1 MDVSRVYM
9 TVNIHKGSLSGKSA
23 EVKVSS
29 PCLYQSTGPNPGTL
43 YYTRLPANMSEEDVV
58 AKIVSND
65 WDFVSG
71 AEYNFLAVFVSRDG
85 NNLTL
90 VRDRYGSQRVLIR
103 ETTDHI
109 IVTTDPRAVQDTQIQ
124 WNPLALR
131 YALVSR
137 IITEDALEDGVS
149 VLPLLHG
156 ITYDDKNGLAVIET
170 GAEQLRIR
178 EGGEPSS
185 DNDLIESIK
194 NSICESYQ
202 QINTQEPA
210 AVLLSGGVD
219 SFILA
224 AIACQVFDKVK
235 AYTPT
240 WDKGENPELERAI
253 GFGKKLGLEHRIVT
267 IHPDE
272 FKSSFFEV
280 IDANGVPNRNYSSLV
295 LHALFKHIPEEN
307 ILYGEYADT
316 MFGSRPVKAGIMDG
330 KYARVLRF
338 IPDYLIPARLKSIC
352 ASIKNHGVGQLI
364 EIPQITEPFIG
375 KTLDSIGVSPPKNN
389 TADRKRAFTR
399 VSGTEFNLK
408 TDCSQHM
415 VEIETSALLLGK
427 KIVTPFYNQRMV
439 ALSNRLSNRQMFGPS
454 ELSIPRNFRRDTS
467 SHVKPLLKQLA
478 CQFIEPEAIYLEK
491 LGFPTPFPQWIK
503 HFVISDNED
512 YCKIYSESKNT
523 EQAWSALNL
532 MYLTN
537 RQSAG

>member
-1 MDVSRVYM
+1 MDVSRVYV
-9 TVNIHKGSLSGKSA
+9 TVNIHKGSLSGKST
-23 EVKVSS
+23 EVEVSS
-29 PCLYQSTGPNPGTL
+29 PCIYQSTGPNPGTL
-43 YYTRLPANMSEEDVV
+43 YYTRLPANMSEEDVI
-58 AKIVSND
+58 AKIVSKD

-71 AEYNFLAVFVSRDG
+71 AEYNFLAVFVSEDR
-85 NNLTL
+85 NSLTL
-90 VRDRYGSQRVLIR
+90 VRDRFGSQRVLIR
-103 ETTDHI
+103 ENADSI
-109 IVTTDPRAVQDTQIQ
+109 IVTTNPWAVRHGQTR
-124 WNPLALR
+124 WNPFALR

-137 IITEDALEDGVS
+137 IITEEALEVDVS
-149 VLPLLHG
+149 ALPLLHG

-170 GAEQLRIR
+170 GSEQLRI
-178 EGGEPSS
+178 EESGAPSS
-185 DNDLIESIK
+185 DEELIESIK
-194 NSICESYQ
+194 DSICGSYRR
-202 QINTQEPA
+202 INTQEPV

-240 WDKGENPELERAI
+240 WDTGENPELERALL
-253 GFGKKLGLEHRIVT
+253 FGKKLGLEHRIVT
-267 IHPDE
+267 IQPEE
-272 FKSSFFEV
+272 FKESFFEL

-295 LHALFKHIPEEN
+295 LHALFKHIPEEH

-330 KYARVLRF
+330 KYAKVLRF
-338 IPDYLIPARLKSIC
+338 VPDFFIPVRLKPIC
-352 ASIKNHGVGQLI
+352 SSIKNHRLGQLV
-364 EIPQITEPFIG
+364 EIPQITESFVG
-375 KTLDSIGVSPPKNN
+375 QTLQSIGVEAPKNSS
-389 TADRKRAFTR
+389 DRKKAFTR

-427 KIVTPFYNQRMV
+427 KIVTPFYNKRMV

-454 ELSIPRNFRRDTS
+454 ELSIRKNFRKDTS
-467 SHVKPLLKQLA
+467 LHIKPLLKQLA

-491 LGFPTPFPQWIK
+491 LGFPTPFPAWIK
-503 HFVISDNED
+503 HFVIPEKEV
-512 YCKIYSESKNT
+512 YCKIYSDSQNT

>member
-1 MDVSRVYM
+1 MDLSRVHM
-9 TVNIHKGSLSGKSA
+9 TVNIHKGSRSGKST
-23 EVKVSS
+23 EVDVSS
-29 PCLYQSTGPNPGTL
+29 PFAHQSTGPNPGTL

-58 AKIVSND
+58 AKIASND
-65 WDFVSG
+65 WDFVSE
-71 AEYNFLAVFVSRDG
+71 AEYNFLAVFVSGDG

-103 ETTDHI
+103 ESTDHI
-109 IVTTDPRAVQDTQIQ
+109 IVTTDPWAVRHGQTR

-131 YALVSR
+131 YALISR
-137 IITEDALEDGVS
+137 IVTDVALEEDVS

-156 ITYDDKNGLAVIET
+156 ITYNERDGLSLIET
-170 GAEQLRIR
+170 GLEKLRIQ
-178 EGGEPSS
+178 EVGDGL
-185 DNDLIESIK
+185 NDEELIKSIK
-194 NSICESYQ
+194 DSIYESYQ
-202 QINTQEPA
+202 MVNPNEPV

-224 AIACQVFDKVK
+224 AIACEVFDNVK

-240 WDKGENPELERAI
+240 WEKGENPELERALL
-253 GFGKKLGLEHRIVT
+253 FGKKLGLEHRIVT
-267 IHPDE
+267 IQPEE
-272 FKSSFFEV
+272 FKESFFEL

-295 LHALFKHIPEEN
+295 LHALFKHIPEEH

-330 KYARVLRF
+330 KYAKVLRF
-338 IPDYLIPARLKSIC
+338 VPDFFIPVQLKPIC
-352 ASIKNHGVGQLI
+352 SSIKNHRLGQLV
-364 EIPQITEPFIG
+364 EIPQITESFVG
-375 KTLDSIGVSPPKNN
+375 QTLQSIGVEVPKNSS
-389 TADRKRAFTR
+389 DRKKAFTR

-427 KIVTPFYNQRMV
+427 KIVTPFYNKRMV
-439 ALSNRLSNRQMFGPS
+439 ALSNRLSNRQMFGRS
-454 ELSIPRNFRRDTS
+454 ELSIRENFRKDTS
-467 SHVKPLLKQLA
+467 LHIKPLLKQLA

-491 LGFPTPFPQWIK
+491 LGFPTPFPAWIK
-503 HFVISDNED
+503 HFVIPEKEV
-512 YCKIYSESKNT
+512 YCKIYSDSQNT